1 MPTSRSSPPARRKAA
16 VLLDPRGPPLLQLQ
30 AGRRM
35 ELAAASRAAAPKS
48 SRSRPPALQQRKEE
62 PGAAARG
69 SGSSATASSATA
81 RRRRAP
87 FLPFFAT
94 TCPLPSHPPAPAPV
108 PPRRRRRVVPERGPA
123 AAPPPPS
130 PLLPPP
136 PPWAGGGD
144 ASWLGWR
151 RHGGSGPPRGK
162 LERAVGGWR
171 RTEASS
177 PMAPGPSSPRPPG
190 PSSPRPPGPSSPMAP
205 GRAPHGGENFA
216 FAVGDAEILVWNPFT
231 VHDLKH
237 GMGLV
242 FGSSLLEIALHDR
255 LLPRDLSFARSF
267 TCSSDSA
274 MALSSF
280 LPTCQ
285 VDTHCAA
292 SAPRR
297 AESPP
302 VPFGVDIL
310 ARSSFASSVSH
321 HKIHKAGLIFE
332 LFYKLHR
339 PCPITKSIK

>member
-1 MPTSRSSPPARRKAA
+1 MPTFALSLSSSTQDPAGSPPVHNTCSKTVSNRRRIPRPKPILGHVQCICQPKSFSNRLPKRDTHFGYRARQDAKMPTSRSSPPARRKAA

-177 PMAPGPSSPRPPG
+177 P
-190 PSSPRPPGPSSPMAP
+190 RPPGPSSPMAP

-242 FGSSLLEIALHDR
+242 FGSSLLEIALE
-255 LLPRDLSFARSF
+255 
-267 TCSSDSA
+267 
-274 MALSSF
+274 
-280 LPTCQ
+280 Q
-285 VDTHCAA
+285 
-292 SAPRR
+292 
-297 AESPP
+297 
-302 VPFGVDIL
+302 G
-310 ARSSFASSVSH
+310 
-321 HKIHKAGLIFE
+321 
-332 LFYKLHR
+332 
-339 PCPITKSIK
+339 